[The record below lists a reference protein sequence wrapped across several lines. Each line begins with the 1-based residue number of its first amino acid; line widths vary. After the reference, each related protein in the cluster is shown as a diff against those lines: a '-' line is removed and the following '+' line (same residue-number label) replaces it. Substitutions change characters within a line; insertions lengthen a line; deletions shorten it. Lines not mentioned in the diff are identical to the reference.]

1 MKLKQNQLLLLLAV
15 LVGLFVYHNRDRLLS
30 KEGFEGGDFEDED
43 FEDEDFEDE
52 DFEDEDFEDEDF
64 EDEDFE
70 TFGDGGL
77 DDLVDY

>member
-43 FEDEDFEDE
+43 FEDEDFE
-52 DFEDEDFEDEDF
+52 
-64 EDEDFE
+64 